1 MTKNNLKIVKTD
13 EKKQKELKEKEI
25 KNQLNIELKEE
36 LSSGVYSNL
45 VVINN
50 SPSEFVFD
58 FISVM
63 PGLPKAKVNSRII
76 LSPQHAKRLLRVL
89 SDNIKNFETKNGLI
103 KDLDVKKM
111 PLNFGGPKAQA

>member
-1 MTKNNLKIVKTD
+1 MKS
-13 EKKQKELKEKEI
+13 KES
-25 KNQLNIELKEE
+25 KNQLNIELKED

-45 VVINN
+45 VVINH

-63 PGLPKAKVNSRII
+63 PGLPKAKVNSRVI

-89 SDNIKNFETKNGLI
+89 SDNIQNFESKNGNI
-103 KDLDVKKM
+103 KDLDVAKLPM
-111 PLNFGGPKAQA
+111 NFGGPKAQA

>member
-1 MTKNNLKIVKTD
+1 MKG
-13 EKKQKELKEKEI
+13 KEN
-25 KNQLNIELKEE
+25 KNQLNIELKEDM
-36 LSSGVYSNL
+36 SSGVYSNL
-45 VVINN
+45 VVINH

-63 PGLPKAKVNSRII
+63 PGLPKAKVNSRVI

-89 SDNIKNFETKNGLI
+89 GENIKNFESKNGNI
-103 KDLDVKKM
+103 KDLEGTKL

>member
-1 MTKNNLKIVKTD
+1 MKNK
-13 EKKQKELKEKEI
+13 EKKKK
-25 KNQLNIELKEE
+25 LNIELKED

-45 VVINN
+45 VVINH

-63 PGLPKAKVNSRII
+63 PGLPKAKVNSRVI

-89 SDNIKNFETKNGLI
+89 SENVQNFESKNGNI
-103 KDLDVKKM
+103 KDLDVAKLPM
-111 PLNFGGPKAQA
+111 NFGGPKAQA

>member
-1 MTKNNLKIVKTD
+1 MKS
-13 EKKQKELKEKEI
+13 KEK

-36 LSSGVYSNL
+36 MSSGIYSNL
-45 VVINN
+45 VVVNY

-63 PGLPKAKVNSRII
+63 PGLPKAKVNSRVI

-89 SDNIKNFETKNGLI
+89 GENIQTFESKNGNI
-103 KDLDVKKM
+103 KDLEGAKVPM
-111 PLNFGGPKAQA
+111 NFGGPKGQA

>member
-1 MTKNNLKIVKTD
+1 MKS
-13 EKKQKELKEKEI
+13 KEK

-36 LSSGVYSNL
+36 MSSGVYSNL
-45 VVINN
+45 VVVNY

-63 PGLPKAKVNSRII
+63 PGLPKAKVNSRVI

-89 SDNIKNFETKNGLI
+89 GENIQTFESKNGNI
-103 KDLDVKKM
+103 KDLEGAKVPM
-111 PLNFGGPKAQA
+111 NFGGPKGQA

>member
-1 MTKNNLKIVKTD
+1 MKSK
-13 EKKQKELKEKEI
+13 ESKK
-25 KNQLNIELKEE
+25 QLNIELKEDM
-36 LSSGVYSNL
+36 SSGVYSNL
-45 VVINN
+45 VVINH

-63 PGLPKAKVNSRII
+63 PGLPKAKVNSRVI

-89 SDNIKNFETKNGLI
+89 GENIKNFESKNGNI
-103 KDLDVKKM
+103 KDLEGTKL

>member
-1 MTKNNLKIVKTD
+1 MKS
-13 EKKQKELKEKEI
+13 KEK
-25 KNQLNIELKEE
+25 KNQLNIELKEDM
-36 LSSGVYSNL
+36 SSGVYSNL
-45 VVINN
+45 VVINH

-89 SDNIKNFETKNGLI
+89 SDNIQNFESKNGKI
-103 KDLDVKKM
+103 KDLEAAKL
-111 PLNFGGPKAQA
+111 PLNFGAPKGQA

>member
-1 MTKNNLKIVKTD
+1 MKS
-13 EKKQKELKEKEI
+13 KEK

-36 LSSGVYSNL
+36 MSSGIYSNL
-45 VVINN
+45 VVVNY

-63 PGLPKAKVNSRII
+63 PGLPKAKVNSRVI

-89 SDNIKNFETKNGLI
+89 GENIQTFESKNGNI
-103 KDLDVKKM
+103 KDLGSAKVPM
-111 PLNFGGPKAQA
+111 NFGGPKGQA

>member
-1 MTKNNLKIVKTD
+1 M
-13 EKKQKELKEKEI
+13 KKKENI
-25 KNQLNIELKEE
+25 NQLNIELKEDI
-36 LSSGVYSNL
+36 SSGVYSNL
-45 VVINN
+45 VVINH

-63 PGLPKAKVNSRII
+63 PGLPKAKVNSRIV

-89 SDNIKNFETKNGLI
+89 NDNIRNFESKNGNI
-103 KDLDVKKM
+103 KDLEVAKL

>member
-1 MTKNNLKIVKTD
+1 MKR
-13 EKKQKELKEKEI
+13 KEN
-25 KNQLNIELKEE
+25 KNQLNIELKEDM
-36 LSSGVYSNL
+36 SSGVYSNL
-45 VVINN
+45 VVINH

-63 PGLPKAKVNSRII
+63 PGLPKAKVNSRVI

-89 SDNIKNFETKNGLI
+89 GENIKNFESKNGNI
-103 KDLDVKKM
+103 KDLEGTKL

>member
-1 MTKNNLKIVKTD
+1 MKS
-13 EKKQKELKEKEI
+13 KES
-25 KNQLNIELKEE
+25 KNQLNIELKED

-45 VVINN
+45 VVINH

-63 PGLPKAKVNSRII
+63 PGLPKAKVNSRVI

-89 SDNIKNFETKNGLI
+89 SDNIQNFESKNGKI
-103 KDLDVKKM
+103 KDLDTAKL
-111 PLNFGGPKAQA
+111 PLNFGGPKGQA